1 MLQGAAGLDLQW
13 EAYFQNPGAY
23 YDNRLTKPG
32 PSSPDFKTKDRCG
45 SPTLSPEREKTQH
58 VWPRTGLSD
67 CGPVGRDWA
76 ALLLW

>member
-1 MLQGAAGLDLQW
+1 MRPLIAREWSADSATPPVPQGAAGLDLQW

-45 SPTLSPEREKTQH
+45 SPTLSR
-58 VWPRTGLSD
+58 R
-67 CGPVGRDWA
+67 VGRKT
-76 ALLLW
+76 